1 MVRILLFVAYG
12 VDVGRRLLQPSW
24 PDVEGPDVV
33 EEHLD
38 EHEGHDGL
46 RVAPELGEMGDLR
59 GHPTA
64 SREEGERDEVEGP
77 NEGPPYLPC
86 NFNMFAIGLSMI
98 VVFF

>member
-1 MVRILLFVAYG
+1 M
-12 VDVGRRLLQPSW
+12 
-24 PDVEGPDVV
+24 

-46 RVAPELGEMGDLR
+46 RVAPELDEMGDLR

-64 SREEGERDEVEGP
+64 SWEEGEMAEVEGP
-77 NEGPPYLPC
+77 NEEPPYLPC
-86 NFNMFAIGLSMI
+86 NFNMFAIRLSMI

>member
-1 MVRILLFVAYG
+1 
-12 VDVGRRLLQPSW
+12 
-24 PDVEGPDVV
+24 V

-64 SREEGERDEVEGP
+64 SWEEGERAEVEGP
-77 NEGPPYLPC
+77 NEEPPYLVVNVAIYEVVGCGWEGNLEVQPAFEAAPSPC
-86 NFNMFAIGLSMI
+86 
-98 VVFF
+98 